1 MLHVENIYTLLA
13 VVVTGGYN
21 ILAMWLKT
29 RKDNKAH
36 EDTES
41 RLSTIKILVNGRL
54 SESLLRIEQ
63 LSHELN
69 KNDIAIPPPA
79 TPVVRTIVVQPE
91 PTEGT
96 PDAGHP

>member
-79 TPVVRTIVVQPE
+79 TPTIRTIVVNG
-91 PTEGT
+91 EGT
-96 PDAGHP
+96 PPDEGHS